1 MSTHF
6 TPPSLSAA
14 ERWRLLLG
22 EAAQPGLQDGLTAG
36 AGVGMA
42 MDRAL
47 AWLYGRDDGAFGEDT
62 LDRHGG
68 SEASQLSVPEW
79 INQIHELFPKETIE
93 RLERDAIERYGIDE
107 VVTNLEV
114 LERAEPNP
122 ALLAAVMRTKH
133 LMNPAVLAM
142 ARKLVAKVVGELIE
156 KLARQVERA
165 FSGTR
170 KRQTLSFQGAASQFA
185 ARETLRRNL
194 KHYDPDRK
202 KLIVRQ
208 PMFYTHSRKR
218 LERWQIMLVV
228 DQSGSMVGSVIH
240 AAVTAACLWNLPGVK
255 THLIV
260 FDTNVVDLSNEAHD
274 PVETLMKVQLGGGT
288 SIGKAVTYAA
298 QRIEV
303 PKRAIVVII
312 SDFYEGMNPHV
323 LIDQVRSLVAQGTQ
337 VLGLAAL
344 DEAANPVYDRELAR
358 KLVDVGAH
366 VGAMT
371 PGQLAAWLAE
381 KLR

>member
-1 MSTHF
+1 MSNAAANI
-6 TPPSLSAA
+6 SLSIA

-22 EAAQPGLQDGLTAG
+22 EASQPSLQSGLMG
-36 AGVGMA
+36 AGNGLA

-47 AWLYGRDDGAFGEDT
+47 AWLYGRDDTTAGTDM

-68 SEASQLSVPEW
+68 SEGSQLTVPEW

-114 LERAEPNP
+114 LERATPNP

-133 LMNPAVLAM
+133 LMNPQVLAM
-142 ARKLVAKVVGELIE
+142 ARKLVASVVSELIE
-156 KLARQVERA
+156 KLAKEIQRS
-165 FSGTR
+165 FSGSR
-170 KRQTLSFQGAASQFA
+170 KRQRLSMQGSMSQFA

-194 KHYDPDRK
+194 KHYDVQRK
-202 KLIVRQ
+202 MILLKQ
-208 PMFYTHSRKR
+208 PLFYTNTRR
-218 LERWQIMLVV
+218 TLEPWQVILVV
-228 DQSGSMVGSVIH
+228 DQSGSMVSSVIH
-240 AAVTAACLWNLPGVK
+240 AAVTAACLWGVPGIK
-255 THLIV
+255 THLIA
-260 FDTNVVDLSNEAHD
+260 FDTSIVDLSQEAQD

-288 SIGKAVTYAA
+288 YIGKAVAYAA
-298 QRIEV
+298 DQIEV

-312 SDFYEGMNPHV
+312 SDFFEGMPEYV
-323 LIDQVRSLVAQGTQ
+323 LINQVQSLVAQGSQ

-344 DEAANPVYDRELAR
+344 DEKAEPVYDRTLAG
-358 KLVDVGAH
+358 KLVQVGAH

-371 PGQLAAWLAE
+371 PGQLAGWLAE
-381 KLR
+381 KLK

>member
-1 MSTHF
+1 MATQP
-6 TPPSLSAA
+6 TPSLAPA

-22 EAAQPGLQDGLTAG
+22 EAAQPSLQGCLGDAAG
-36 AGVGMA
+36 PGMA

-47 AWLYGRDDGAFGEDT
+47 AWLYGRDDGGLGADT

-68 SEASQLSVPEW
+68 SEASQLTVPEW

-107 VVTNLEV
+107 VVTNPEV
-114 LERAEPNP
+114 LERAVPNP

-142 ARKLVAKVVGELIE
+142 AKKLVAKVVGELIE
-156 KLARQVERA
+156 KLARHVERS

-170 KRQTLSFQGAASQFA
+170 QRQTLARHGATHQFA

-194 KHYDPDRK
+194 KHYDPERK

-208 PMFYTHSRKR
+208 PLFYTHARKR
-218 LERWQIMLVV
+218 LERWQILLVV

-240 AAVTAACLWNLPGVK
+240 AAVTAACLWNLPGVQ
-255 THLIV
+255 THLIA
-260 FDTNVVDLSNEAHD
+260 FDTEIVDLSHEAHD

-288 SIGKAVTYAA
+288 YIGKAVSYAA
-298 QRIEV
+298 QQIEV
-303 PKRAIVVII
+303 PKRAIVVVI
-312 SDFYEGMNPHV
+312 SDFFEGMSEHI
-323 LIDQVRSLVAQGTQ
+323 LLDQVGALVAQGTQ

-358 KLVDVGAH
+358 RLADRGAQ

-371 PGQLAAWLAE
+371 PGQLAGWLAE